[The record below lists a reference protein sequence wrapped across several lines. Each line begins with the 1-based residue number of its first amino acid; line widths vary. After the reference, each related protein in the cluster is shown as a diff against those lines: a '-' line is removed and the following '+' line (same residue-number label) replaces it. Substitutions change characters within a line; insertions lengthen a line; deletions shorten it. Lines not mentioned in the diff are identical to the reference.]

1 MNREIKFKFW
11 DHAEKRF
18 INLCRVDENGK
29 VREGNDYYDDVI
41 ILQYTGTKDKN
52 GKEIYEGDILK
63 IHWRI
68 ESLNLDHYFEAVK
81 WDSFGNCWGPIGT
94 LTIDSIENE
103 VVGNIF
109 ENPEIQL
116 L

>member
-1 MNREIKFKFW
+1 MNRDMRFRFW
-11 DHAEKRF
+11 NFGSF
-18 INLCRVDENGK
+18 IYCDSFQSICAIS
-29 VREGNDYYDDVI
+29 RETGRPLNQFPTQ
-41 ILQYTGTKDKN
+41 QYTGTKDKN

-63 IHWRI
+63 IYWEI
-68 ESLNLDHYFEAVK
+68 ESLNVDHYFQEVK
-81 WDSFGNCWGPIGT
+81 WDHSNHCWSPKGT

-109 ENPEIQL
+109 ENPEIKL